1 MKEFHLI
8 GVRLMNNISEIV
20 NQLVDLYLFYKP
32 RSKKAIVKKIQEIA
46 DYYQIN
52 QTQAAD
58 IFNLDQYITIKL
70 GLFSKGNL
78 STGIINDW
86 AIHEEAGYLST
97 EAQTNLLEYVNKTF
111 LHLMQEMQELW
122 DDPSRSILSVF
133 SAAKQWLQFHPSQS
147 LYDLV
152 QTIMSSKRTGFLR
165 EKLLE
170 ESILWALFKYID
182 YGLTGRWAHGT
193 TYHTD
198 RAEFRSIVQN
208 HREAASWLVEDLRSG
223 SIPKDDSGKV
233 YYGYSILHG
242 FVFPLPKKPM
252 LLDNGIRLRETTQL
266 EWGQLLQTKET
277 TRGPLSSAVE
287 YLDRIPTFKAK
298 PPILEIWEK
307 ETSEEIRQK
316 QADPISEL
324 FPPAINRIRSKM
336 GDVLTCIRLSS
347 SEKPG
352 ILDTLIPEEATPY
365 LQLKPTRIQSEF
377 EFIEYEKRGG
387 SAKERTKPSQSIE
400 HTFGLGHLRDFWT
413 VYISFKAC
421 KPTPFNKHFESA
433 LSWFN
438 KSFSE
443 PFEED
448 SIIDLVVSLET
459 LTKSTGSVISYII
472 LPLLNVKSDY
482 KSILQDIRQFFDLRN
497 KILHGSTEYL
507 EKYDLFRW
515 ANWGQSIV
523 AAVLRNI
530 IFYST
535 KHGLPT
541 KKKPLRVI
549 LDNCVADQSECK
561 KIQEAI
567 PSWSYIRVEDC

>member
-1 MKEFHLI
+1 MK
-8 GVRLMNNISEIV
+8 NISEIAS
-20 NQLVDLYLFYKP
+20 QLIDMHLFFKP
-32 RSKKAIVKKIQEIA
+32 KSKKVILDKIHEIA

-52 QTQAAD
+52 LVQAAD
-58 IFNLDQYITIKL
+58 VFNLDQYLTIELGKL
-70 GLFSKGNL
+70 SKKNLPAGNIYE
-78 STGIINDW
+78 G
-86 AIHEEAGYLST
+86 AGHEDAGYLNT
-97 EAQTNLLEYVNKTF
+97 KAQSNLLEYIYNTF
-111 LHLMQEMQELW
+111 LSLMQEMQELW
-122 DDPSRSILSVF
+122 DTPSRSILSVF
-133 SAAKQWLQFHPSQS
+133 PAAKQWLQFHPSQS

-152 QTIMSSKRTGFLR
+152 QTIMSIKRTGFMR

-182 YGLTGRWAHGT
+182 YGLTGRWPHGT

-198 RAEFRSIVQN
+198 RAEFRSIVPN
-208 HREAASWLVEDLRSG
+208 HSEAASWLVEDLRSG
-223 SIPKDDSGKV
+223 SIPKDDGGKV
-233 YYGYSILHG
+233 YYGYSILHC
-242 FVFPLPKKPM
+242 FFFPLPKKSI

-266 EWGQLLQTKET
+266 EWGQLLLTKET
-277 TRGPLSSAVE
+277 TRGPLSSLVE
-287 YLDRIPTFKAK
+287 YLDRIPILKSK
-298 PPILEIWEK
+298 VPILEIWEK
-307 ETSEEIRQK
+307 ETSEEISQK
-316 QADPISEL
+316 RAEPIHEL
-324 FPPAINRIRSKM
+324 YPPAIYKIRSKM
-336 GDVLTCIRLSS
+336 GEVLTCIRLSS

-352 ILDTLIPEEATPY
+352 ILDTLIPAEILPS
-365 LQLKPTRIQSEF
+365 LQLKPTRIRSEF
-377 EFIEYEKRGG
+377 EFSEYEKRGG
-387 SAKERTKPSQSIE
+387 TTKGKMRPSQSIK
-400 HTFGLGHLRDFWT
+400 HTFGLDHLRDFWT
-413 VYISFKAC
+413 VYTSFKAC
-421 KPTPFNKHFESA
+421 KPITFNKHFESA

-507 EKYDLFRW
+507 EKNDLFRW
-515 ANWGQSIV
+515 ANWGQNIV

-530 IFYST
+530 VFYSV

-541 KKKPLRVI
+541 KKESLRVI
-549 LDNCVADQSECK
+549 LDNCIADQSECK

-567 PSWSYIRVEDC
+567 PSWSCIKVE